1 MPDQPTSKS
10 LLVRARDRSD
20 ESAWRRLTTLYEP
33 LVTRWVRPH
42 VAQRADAED
51 VVQEVLTTLVRELP
65 RFDHNQRAGAF
76 RAWLRKITVHRLRAY
91 WDRRDARD
99 AGPQLEDHLAQL
111 ADPASALSRSWDEEH
126 DRHVLSLLLESIRL
140 EFQPATWKAFERQVR
155 DGSPAADVAAEL
167 GLSVNAVLIAKSR
180 VLKRLR
186 EKAAGLVDQFESP

>member
-1 MPDQPTSKS
+1 
-10 LLVRARDRSD
+10 
-20 ESAWRRLTTLYEP
+20 LYEP